1 MDLTEKC
8 AVQGAAAGLTLAA
21 AAALLASCGV
31 VGPVPGGAAP
41 AAGSTSAPSGAA
53 SAGESTATS
62 AGGLA
67 QVLAP
72 SQPSEQQ
79 LLRGTLPGSVVPGL
93 EHDEPG
99 PAGRLK
105 DGRYTGF
112 EPGNDGAFVEIKG
125 VGDPD
130 VDWRADSVRYVDI
143 VGDTA
148 KEAVVILSRS
158 RGGAQW
164 PNAVIAYDTGGTVV
178 WSWDG
183 MGTDG
188 EPRESTSFAA
198 ATGTSVDISV
208 DGTHPDSAGTAN
220 LGTSLYRLS
229 KGADGVAWALV
240 KGP

>member
-1 MDLTEKC
+1 M
-8 AVQGAAAGLTLAA
+8 
-21 AAALLASCGV
+21 
-31 VGPVPGGAAP
+31 
-41 AAGSTSAPSGAA
+41 PSGGA
-53 SAGESTATS
+53 SAGESTATPATP

-93 EHDEPG
+93 EHDQPG

-164 PNAVIAYDTGGTVV
+164 PNAVIAYDTGGKVV
-178 WSWDG
+178 WSWDE
-183 MGTDG
+183 MDTTG
-188 EPRESTSFAA
+188 EPRESTSFAT

-208 DGTHPDSAGTAN
+208 DGTHPDSAGTAKPRH
-220 LGTSLYRLS
+220 LPLPAVQGRRRRGV
-229 KGADGVAWALV
+229 GASQRPVAAQ
-240 KGP
+240 PSTCDA